1 MTVCSEDLGRGMDW
15 DACGVYIYTVPIKG
29 FLSYF
34 CQGIKHF
41 ERDKDFFYLEF
52 VMVCVPRTRL
62 TDSLVGTLLIMYIET
77 VQYWLYLLYF
87 TFFSFTRPLSDC
99 CTTREERE
107 REDSQKILSGVTV
120 YWSSCWCT
128 DLNGRMSELLY
139 GSNSRWNKE
148 IKFWFLSV
156 DFFQKLSRCFHFIG
170 LLFLSTFKENHK

>member
-1 MTVCSEDLGRGMDW
+1 MDW

-77 VQYWLYLLYF
+77 VQY
-87 TFFSFTRPLSDC
+87 
-99 CTTREERE
+99 
-107 REDSQKILSGVTV
+107 
-120 YWSSCWCT
+120 
-128 DLNGRMSELLY
+128 
-139 GSNSRWNKE
+139 
-148 IKFWFLSV
+148 
-156 DFFQKLSRCFHFIG
+156 
-170 LLFLSTFKENHK
+170 